1 MNRPDDRRG
10 REGSA
15 DRLMKMKNG
24 SLMTGA
30 GLAEAVGEILRRKG
44 IQAAVNE
51 LMKREVALGLRKPTL
66 AVYDHAFHFIGGA
79 QKYGLTMISALKDL
93 FDITI
98 LANRDIGYGKFRE
111 WYDLDLS
118 SIPVKVIP
126 LPYFDERK
134 AVNLD
139 PALVSRDIENPFHR
153 ISRESGRYDVFVN
166 NSMNEMVFPLAC
178 VSVLICHFP
187 ERRPRSYFYADQ
199 YTRVVCNSRYT
210 AEWIGKKWG
219 FAPHR
224 LLYPP
229 VDMEAGGI
237 DVPKKKI
244 ILSATRFEPEG
255 FKRQREMIGAF
266 LKLCRQ
272 RPEAVGGW
280 KFILAGGSQPGNPY
294 LAGLK
299 DMIAGEAGGCVE
311 LKVNVTA
318 AELKSLYREAAL
330 FWHMCGVKRE
340 DPGETEHFGM
350 TTVEAMQNAVV
361 PLVYDGGGLP
371 EIVDHGVNGF
381 LVGSTAELLERTLAL
396 IGDPAKTEAL
406 GRAAWKKSRLFS
418 RSNFETTARSIFGEV
433 LNLLVSPETSI
444 PG

>member
-1 MNRPDDRRG
+1 
-10 REGSA
+10 
-15 DRLMKMKNG
+15 MKMKND
-24 SLMTGA
+24 SPMTGA
-30 GLAEAVGEILRRKG
+30 GLAEVIREISHREG
-44 IQAAVNE
+44 IQASVNE
-51 LMKREVALGLRKPTL
+51 LMKREVTLGLRKPTL

-98 LANRDIGYGKFRE
+98 LANRDVEPGKFRE

-126 LPYFDERK
+126 LPFFDERK
-134 AVNLD
+134 VAHLD
-139 PALVSRDIENPFHR
+139 PALVSRDVENPFHR

-166 NSMNEMVFPLAC
+166 NSMNEMVFPLAR

-187 ERRPRSYFYADQ
+187 ERRPCSYFYADR

-229 VDMEAGGI
+229 VDMETGGV
-237 DVPKKKI
+237 DVPKKRI
-244 ILSATRFEPEG
+244 ILSTARFEPEG

-266 LKLCRQ
+266 LKLCRE
-272 RPEAVGGW
+272 RPEAAAGW
-280 KFILAGGSQPGNPY
+280 KFILAGGSNPGNSY

-299 DMIAGEAGGCVE
+299 DIIAGAASCSVE

-330 FWHMCGVKRE
+330 FWHMCGLNGE

-350 TTVEAMQNAVV
+350 TVVEAMQNAVV

-371 EIVDHGVNGF
+371 EIVDNGINGF
-381 LVGSTAELLERTLAL
+381 LVGSTAELLEHTLAL
-396 IGDPAKTEAL
+396 IRDPGKTGAL
-406 GRAAWKKSRLFS
+406 GRAAREKSRMFS
-418 RSNFETTARSIFGEV
+418 RSNFEATARSIFGEV
-433 LNLLVSPETSI
+433 LNLLVSPI

>member
-1 MNRPDDRRG
+1 
-10 REGSA
+10 
-15 DRLMKMKNG
+15 MKIKND
-24 SLMTGA
+24 SPRNNA
-30 GLAEAVGEILRRKG
+30 GLAEAIGEISRREG

-51 LMKREVALGLRKPTL
+51 LMRREVVLGLRKPTL

-79 QKYGLTMISALKDL
+79 QKYGLTMTSALKDM

-98 LANRDIGYGKFRE
+98 LANRDVEPGKFRE

-118 SIPVKVIP
+118 SIPIKVIP
-126 LPYFDERK
+126 LPFFDERK
-134 AVNLD
+134 VVHLD
-139 PALVSRDIENPFHR
+139 PALVSRDVENPFHR
-153 ISRESGRYDVFVN
+153 VSRESGRYDVFIN
-166 NSMNEMVFPLAC
+166 NSMNEMVFPLAR

-187 ERRPRSYFYADQ
+187 ERRPRSYFYADR
-199 YTRVVCNSRYT
+199 YTRVVYNSRYT

-244 ILSATRFEPEG
+244 ILSAARFEPEG

-266 LKLCRQ
+266 LKLCRE

-294 LAGLK
+294 LVGLK
-299 DMIAGEAGGCVE
+299 DMIAGEAGSRVE

-318 AELKSLYREAAL
+318 AELRSLYRGAAL
-330 FWHMCGVKRE
+330 FWHMCGLNRE

-350 TTVEAMQNAVV
+350 TVVEAMQNAVV
-361 PLVYDGGGLP
+361 PLVYNGGGLP

-381 LVGSTAELLERTLAL
+381 LVGSTAELLEHTLAL
-396 IGDPAKTEAL
+396 IRDPAKAGAL
-406 GRAAWKKSRLFS
+406 GREAREKSRMFS
-418 RSNFETTARSIFGEV
+418 RSNFEATARSIFGEV
-433 LNLLVSPETSI
+433 LSLLVSPEPPIS
-444 PG
+444 G